1 MVFPRCGVLG
11 DFCPDVD
18 IPRTCIAIPEKH
30 WLGVHICL
38 STLTSRKSPERKLNG
53 PARVELLL
61 LIARRRQ
68 GRLSGQVRID
78 LGGGACHVSIWVD
91 AIGDHL
97 LHTGCV
103 IDVFKAA
110 IAIQR
115 NVHLVVGI
123 VIPGFAGDLRRL
135 CPRRGAR
142 DFNRM
147 RKLQPGKFPSEEMQR
162 RPGSTRAALPSQPHR
177 SRPVLSSA
185 DGVNLKAG
193 GAVGLRRR
201 SCEKTQADGQGS
213 NTRQGMLPHVCSSP
227 RCAHHG
233 ALRGRTLAESRHAR
247 QISWRKVRLRRC
259 HVSATPHQPIAVS
272 TGAWIRDAPQRS
284 DQSAPWSRNPRKR
297 HREPSRQRSS
307 RRLCHRHQP
316 Q

>member
-1 MVFPRCGVLG
+1 MYSKLPSLFSV
-11 DFCPDVD
+11 
-18 IPRTCIAIPEKH
+18 T
-30 WLGVHICL
+30 
-38 STLTSRKSPERKLNG
+38 STLLSGSSFPASLGTSGDCVPGEGLATSTGCANSSPGNS
-53 PARVELLL
+53 PARKCSVAREAPELHCPP
-61 LIARRRQ
+61 
-68 GRLSGQVRID
+68 S
-78 LGGGACHVSIWVD
+78 
-91 AIGDHL
+91 
-97 LHTGCV
+97 HTG
-103 IDVFKAA
+103 
-110 IAIQR
+110 
-115 NVHLVVGI
+115 
-123 VIPGFAGDLRRL
+123 
-135 CPRRGAR
+135 
-142 DFNRM
+142 
-147 RKLQPGKFPSEEMQR
+147 
-162 RPGSTRAALPSQPHR
+162 
-177 SRPVLSSA
+177 A